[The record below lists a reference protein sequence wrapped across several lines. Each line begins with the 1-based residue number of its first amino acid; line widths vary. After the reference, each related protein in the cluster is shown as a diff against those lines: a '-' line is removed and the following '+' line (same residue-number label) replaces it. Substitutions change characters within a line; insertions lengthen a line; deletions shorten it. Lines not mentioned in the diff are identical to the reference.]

1 VRYFAILREQR
12 GLGAERI
19 ATEASTAGALY
30 DELRGRHGFSLP
42 AGRVRVAI
50 NGDFTT
56 WDAPVRDGDELVFMP
71 PIAGG

>member
-1 VRYFAILREQR
+1 MRYFAILREQR
-12 GLGAERI
+12 GLGAERVSTGA
-19 ATEASTAGALY
+19 ATARALY

-50 NGDFTT
+50 NGDFTG
-56 WDAPVRDGDELVFMP
+56 WDAPVREGDELVFMP

>member
-12 GLGAERI
+12 GLGAERVSTGA
-19 ATEASTAGALY
+19 ATARALY

-50 NGDFTT
+50 NGDFTG
-56 WDAPVRDGDELVFMP
+56 WDAPVREGDELVFMP